1 MGSGYAELESLA
13 LLCTRRCCLRSTD
26 GQDGFDRD
34 TDLSPV
40 NRYEG
45 RRTSSS
51 KLNIAC
57 ASLEYLLT
65 STRGRLLTFNLLIF
79 RIVEWFLHHRCSI
92 PYTKQLHLD
101 LSSWRG
107 IFYRQ
112 IPVGDT
118 LAYSVTV
125 ASTGYTAQ
133 HTLTIEERL
142 TAQSHGSRIID
153 DQATQFACN
162 TLCF

>member
-1 MGSGYAELESLA
+1 MIGFVHHS
-13 LLCTRRCCLRSTD
+13 RRC
-26 GQDGFDRD
+26 
-34 TDLSPV
+34 
-40 NRYEG
+40 
-45 RRTSSS
+45 
-51 KLNIAC
+51 
-57 ASLEYLLT
+57 
-65 STRGRLLTFNLLIF
+65 LLTFNLLIF
-79 RIVEWFLHHRCSI
+79 RIVEWFLHHRCSV

-133 HTLTIEERL
+133 HTLIIEERL
-142 TAQSHGSRIID
+142 TAQSHGSRIIN

-162 TLCF
+162 TPCFDAFYCLSTKKTTFFKLDGKAKTRFVGIIFGVDIGAPVAIALLQA